1 MQLVKLIDSTT
12 IKACPRSGYDEGRA
26 ISNLH
31 LYYEKNSEAALAAGY
46 KPLTT
51 AKPPTYDPAT
61 QYITA
66 TYKATKKAIVQS
78 WVVKDVETNEEPT
91 EVSLESRVA
100 ALELKFQTAEAAG
113 GLFSAK
119 SAETAAPAVLT
130 TNTEEETV

>member
-1 MQLVKLIDSTT
+1 MQLVKLIDPTT
-12 IKACPRSGYDEGRA
+12 IKACPRSGYDGGRA

-51 AKPPTYDPAT
+51 AEPPTYDPAT

-78 WVVKDVETNEEPT
+78 WVVTTVEQAPT
-91 EVSLESRVA
+91 EETLESRVA
-100 ALELKFQTAEAAG
+100 ALERKFQTAEAAG

-119 SAETAAPAVLT
+119 SAEEAEPVLGP
-130 TNTEEETV
+130 TNTEEETA